1 MSTPM
6 STPVPLTSRP
16 LPRVAVLGATGFI
29 GRALCATLDERGHG
43 LLAVARKQPAGTL
56 PGTFTAFDLT
66 LDPPAELAGILDA
79 HRIDVVVNAAGG
91 DWGLTDEQMVPA
103 NLGMVER
110 LLETLTGM
118 AEPPRL
124 VHIGSVHEYGL
135 FPIGTTY
142 TEDSPARPSTVYGQL
157 KLRATELITEAVRD
171 RGLDAV
177 VLRLGNV
184 VGAGQPVHSLLGVM
198 AGKLAEG
205 RTVGGAELSLMPL
218 TARREFLH
226 LLDAVEAVAAALAP
240 AHACP
245 PVLNLGLGRATS
257 AREMVELLIEESRVP
272 TRIVE
277 VPAPGGSGPETDW
290 QQLDISATERALG
303 WKPGRSLRDAVA
315 ELWAAV
321 CPVGV

>member
-1 MSTPM
+1 MS
-6 STPVPLTSRP
+6 LTSQP

-43 LLAVARKQPAGTL
+43 LLAVARKQPAVAP
-56 PGTFTAFDLT
+56 PGAFVAFDLT
-66 LDPPAELAGILDA
+66 LDPPAELAGILTA

-91 DWGLTDEQMVPA
+91 NWGLTEEQMVPA

-135 FPIGTTY
+135 FPVGTDC
-142 TEDSPARPSTVYGQL
+142 TEDSPAHPSTVYGEL
-157 KLRATELITEAVRD
+157 KLRATELITGAVRD
-171 RGLDAV
+171 HGLDAL
-177 VLRLGNV
+177 VLRVGNV
-184 VGAGQPVHSLLGVM
+184 VGAGQPAHSLLGVM
-198 AGKLAEG
+198 AAKLAEG
-205 RTVGGAELSLMPL
+205 PAAGGAELSLMPL

-226 LLDAVEAVAAALAP
+226 LLDAVEAVAAALDP

-245 PVLNLGLGRATS
+245 PVLNIGLGRATS
-257 AREMVELLIEESRVP
+257 AREVVELLIEESHVP

-277 VPAPGGSGPETDW
+277 VPAPDGSGPETEWHQFD
-290 QQLDISATERALG
+290 LSATERALD
-303 WKPGRSLRDAVA
+303 WKPSRSLRDAVA

-321 CPVGV
+321 CPVGVCPVGV

>member
-1 MSTPM
+1 MS
-6 STPVPLTSRP
+6 LTSQP

-29 GRALCATLDERGHG
+29 GRALCAALDGRGHG
-43 LLAVARKQPAGTL
+43 LLAVARKQPTL
-56 PGTFTAFDLT
+56 TPPGAFVAFDLT
-66 LDPPAELAGILDA
+66 LDPPAELGRILTA
-79 HRIDVVVNAAGG
+79 HRIDVIVNAAGG
-91 DWGLTDEQMVPA
+91 DWGLTDEQLVPA

-110 LLETLTGM
+110 LLTTLEGM

-135 FPIGTTY
+135 FPVGTTY
-142 TEDSPARPSTVYGQL
+142 TEDSPTRPSTVYGHV

-171 RGLDAV
+171 QGLDAL

-205 RTVGGAELSLMPL
+205 RAAGGAELSLMPL
-218 TARREFLH
+218 TAQREFLH
-226 LLDAVEAVAAALAP
+226 LLDAVEAIAAALAP
-240 AHACP
+240 ARACP

-257 AREMVELLIEESRVP
+257 AREMVELLIEESGVP

-277 VPAPGGSGPETDW
+277 VPAPKGSGPETHW
-290 QQLDISATERALG
+290 HQLDISATERALD
-303 WKPGRSLRDAVA
+303 WKPSRSLRAAVA

>member
-1 MSTPM
+1 MS
-6 STPVPLTSRP
+6 LTSQT

-43 LLAVARKQPAGTL
+43 LLAVARKQPTVTP
-56 PGTFTAFDLT
+56 PGAFVAFDLT
-66 LDPPAELAGILDA
+66 LDPPAELAAILAA
-79 HRIDVVVNAAGG
+79 HRIDAIVNAAGG
-91 DWGLTDEQMVPA
+91 NWGLTEEQMVPA

-110 LLETLTGM
+110 LLETLEGM
-118 AEPPRL
+118 AKPPRL

-135 FPIGTTY
+135 FPIDTSI
-142 TEDSPARPSTVYGQL
+142 TEDSPAHPSTFYGEL

-171 RGLDAV
+171 RGLDAL

-184 VGAGQPVHSLLGVM
+184 VGAGQPAHSLLGVM
-198 AGKLAEG
+198 AAKLAEG
-205 RTVGGAELSLMPL
+205 RAAGGAELSLMPL

-226 LLDAVEAVAAALAP
+226 LLDAVEAVTAALAP
-240 AHACP
+240 ARTCP

-257 AREMVELLIEESRVP
+257 AREVVELLIEESHVP

-277 VPAPGGSGPETDW
+277 VPAPDGTGPETEWHRFDM
-290 QQLDISATERALG
+290 SATERALD
-303 WKPGRSLRDAVA
+303 WKPSRSLRDAVA